1 MIERNAT
8 ATYTS
13 KDQNW
18 QEHQTI
24 YWFDV
29 EDDEGE
35 LEIFGICED
44 DMGAR
49 PLDEDGC
56 PIDYNELLASRVMDN
71 CIVTDEMRS
80 E

>member
-8 ATYTS
+8 ATYNS

-18 QEHQTI
+18 QDGYTV

-29 EDDEGE
+29 ENEDGEIEVFGISEDDEG
-35 LEIFGICED
+35 
-44 DMGAR
+44 AR
-49 PLDEDGC
+49 PVDADNC
-56 PIDYNELLASRVMDN
+56 PIDYNDLLADRVLRN
-71 CIVTDEMRS
+71 CIVTDDMRA